1 MPSPFPGMD
10 PYIEQPEVW
19 RDFHN
24 NLAMEIQAR
33 LNEKIGPRYYAA
45 IEPRI
50 AYEVIGVATKYGGQP
65 DVGVLRLREAPTVPI
80 SPTPVKSRVPL
91 EFPVRLLS
99 TRIRTVGEH
108 IVVTSIEIL
117 SSVNKR
123 RGHEAFRDYRR
134 KRRALLRSET
144 HLIEIDLL
152 RGGERPPLAEPVP
165 SAPYY
170 VTLSRVEDRPT
181 VQVWPIRL
189 KDKLP
194 VLPVP
199 LLQPDPDVS
208 LDLNAA
214 VAAIYERAAYAV
226 RIDYRQP
233 LLPPELSSEEQT
245 WIETLLKER
254 QNAETQTVA

>member
-24 NLAMEIQAR
+24 NLAIEIQAR
-33 LNEKIGPRYYAA
+33 LNEKLGPRYYAA

-50 AYEVIGVATKYGGQP
+50 AYEVVEVATKYGGQP
-65 DVGVLRLREAPTVPI
+65 DVGVLRLREAPTVAPAAPN
-80 SPTPVKSRVPL
+80 SPVPVKSRVPL

-108 IVVTSIEIL
+108 TLVTSIEIL
-117 SSVNKR
+117 SPVNKQ
-123 RGHEAFRDYRR
+123 RGHEAFKSYRR
-134 KRRALLRSET
+134 KRRALLRSEA
-144 HLIEIDLL
+144 HLIEVDLL
-152 RGGERPPLAEPVP
+152 RRGERPPLAEPVP

-181 VQVWPIRL
+181 VQVWPIQL
-189 KDKLP
+189 KDELP
-194 VLPVP
+194 VIPVP
-199 LLQPDPDVS
+199 LLEPDPDAS
-208 LDLNAA
+208 LDLNAV
-214 VAAIYERAAYAV
+214 VAAIYKRGAYAV

-233 LLPPELSSEEQT
+233 PPPPELSPEEQA
-245 WIETLLKER
+245 WAESLLKREK
-254 QNAETQTVA
+254 QNA